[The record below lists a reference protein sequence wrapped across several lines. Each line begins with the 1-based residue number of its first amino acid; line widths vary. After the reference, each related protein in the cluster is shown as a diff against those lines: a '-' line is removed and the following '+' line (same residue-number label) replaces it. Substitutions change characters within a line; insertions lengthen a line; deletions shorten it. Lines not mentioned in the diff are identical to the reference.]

1 MTKHHSSNN
10 QHIMKDNK
18 QISEPCRKPYVAP
31 TSESIRLF
39 AEGALLS
46 GTVNVGGGDDDDK
59 VSSGG
64 GGSGFDELSTGRN
77 TENPIWKNMAP

>member
-18 QISEPCRKPYVAP
+18 QISAPCRKPYVAP

-46 GTVNVGGGDDDDK
+46 GTNVDVVEGGNDGDFEHL
-59 VSSGG
+59 SGG
-64 GGSGFDELSTGRN
+64 RN
-77 TENPIWKNMAP
+77 KENPIWKNMN

>member
-18 QISEPCRKPYVAP
+18 QISAPCRKPYVAP
-31 TSESIRLF
+31 SSESIHLF

-46 GTVNVGGGDDDDK
+46 GTNVDLVGDSERNNGDIEYL
-59 VSSGG
+59 SGG
-64 GGSGFDELSTGRN
+64 RN
-77 TENPIWKNMAP
+77 KENPIWKNMN

>member
-10 QHIMKDNK
+10 PHIMKDNK
-18 QISEPCRKPYVAP
+18 QISAPCRKPYVAP

-46 GTVNVGGGDDDDK
+46 GTNVDLVGDSERNNGDIEYL
-59 VSSGG
+59 SGG
-64 GGSGFDELSTGRN
+64 RN
-77 TENPIWKNMAP
+77 KENPIWKNMN

>member
-18 QISEPCRKPYVAP
+18 QISAPCRKPYVAP

-46 GTVNVGGGDDDDK
+46 GTNVDLVGASERNNGDIEYL
-59 VSSGG
+59 SGG
-64 GGSGFDELSTGRN
+64 RN
-77 TENPIWKNMAP
+77 KENPIWKNMN

>member
-18 QISEPCRKPYVAP
+18 QISAPRECRKTYVAP

-46 GTVNVGGGDDDDK
+46 GTNVDVVGEGNDGIEYL
-59 VSSGG
+59 SGG
-64 GGSGFDELSTGRN
+64 RN
-77 TENPIWKNMAP
+77 KENPIWKNMN

>member
-18 QISEPCRKPYVAP
+18 QISAPRECRKPYVAP
-31 TSESIRLF
+31 SSESIRLF

-46 GTVNVGGGDDDDK
+46 GTNVDLVGDSERNNGDMEYL
-59 VSSGG
+59 SGG
-64 GGSGFDELSTGRN
+64 RN
-77 TENPIWKNMAP
+77 KENPIWKNMN

>member
-18 QISEPCRKPYVAP
+18 QISAPCRKPYVAP

-46 GTVNVGGGDDDDK
+46 GTNVDLVGDSERNNGDFEYL
-59 VSSGG
+59 SGG
-64 GGSGFDELSTGRN
+64 RN
-77 TENPIWKNMAP
+77 KENPIWKNMN

>member
-1 MTKHHSSNN
+1 MTKHHSLNN

-18 QISEPCRKPYVAP
+18 QISALCRKPYAAP

-39 AEGALLS
+39 AEGAPLS
-46 GTVNVGGGDDDDK
+46 ASTYTGTRDET

-64 GGSGFDELSTGRN
+64 SDPNFDELSTGRK
-77 TENPIWKNMAP
+77 TENPIWKNMTP

>member
-1 MTKHHSSNN
+1 
-10 QHIMKDNK
+10 MKDNK

>member
-1 MTKHHSSNN
+1 MTKHHSLNN

-18 QISEPCRKPYVAP
+18 QISAPCRKPYAAP
-31 TSESIRLF
+31 SSESIRLF

-46 GTVNVGGGDDDDK
+46 GTTLDVGGGEDDDK
-59 VSSGG
+59 VSTVSG
-64 GGSGFDELSTGRN
+64 SDFDVLSTGRK

>member
-18 QISEPCRKPYVAP
+18 QISAPCRKPYVAP

-39 AEGALLS
+39 AEGALLEAS
-46 GTVNVGGGDDDDK
+46 INVEGGGDDDK
-59 VSSGG
+59 VSTV
-64 GGSGFDELSTGRN
+64 GGSDFDVLSTGRK
-77 TENPIWKNMAP
+77 TDNPIWKNMN

>member
-10 QHIMKDNK
+10 PHIMKDNK
-18 QISEPCRKPYVAP
+18 QISAPCRKPYVAP

-46 GTVNVGGGDDDDK
+46 GTNTYMGGDSERNDGDFDHL
-59 VSSGG
+59 SGG
-64 GGSGFDELSTGRN
+64 RN
-77 TENPIWKNMAP
+77 KENPIWINMN